1 MNKLNTY
8 KNTTLALIAL
18 TMGMTLMGCA
28 EDAGLYP
35 ETAQQ
40 LSVTPLVESSMGT
53 RATIPSDSTLN
64 EDKLNNLNVKIYD
77 GSTCKVDK
85 TFTADVASNKQE
97 VVCTG
102 NWKVDKGLTENQTYT
117 VKAVANY
124 TGTDDTLTDAD
135 IWKPYDATNNKTFLM
150 SSVSE
155 YKVTGESTQNIPVQ
169 LERAAAKIVV
179 KLHVNVDGYTPGVPQ
194 WQLKNYNAKT
204 TVFGENTATDIKEGT
219 MTASQ
224 GEKGEYTFTT
234 YSYAMT
240 WTDADKAPS
249 LYIKLALTD
258 ADGNTEMNY
267 YSIPVRDPKAT
278 AADAKSLARNTLYTI
293 DATINS
299 KGGSSEVEYIESGKV
314 VYDVL
319 AWSDGGNTRIDAN
332 TSYLMVYPQTVYM
345 RNVEDDTSVTYKS
358 SSAVTI
364 KSKKVYYVDNEGNTV
379 EYTQGQPEFYPSKYN
394 KKGEATEYEKRVY
407 PYPQTIA
414 LTQDAGG
421 GDNLSGKITI
431 KSTIP
436 QNRFAKYIK
445 LVLQNEDGK
454 EVTVIYKQ
462 SPLIETQ
469 SFEGYYSSRSTA
481 GWVTPYTEGTN
492 KDFEYDKHNKRYGYY
507 AKYYKNGHIY
517 TFEKDKDD
525 SNTNNRMYVIQVS
538 STKDSK
544 YKVAHASTGTN
555 GYTTD
560 EVVSPAFM
568 IASQLGAVYSEAF
581 DQDKALTHC
590 KTYREVAK
598 EDGKEVIYDGW
609 RLPTKT
615 EIQFIV
621 DFQKESFK
629 TNSNQTKQP
638 IEPVLQGAKY
648 YTLNNESVST
658 GYGGG
663 GTYVRCVRDLT
674 PAEVDKLDKQ
684 TK

>member
-40 LSVTPLVESSMGT
+40 LSVTPLVESSMAT
-53 RATIPSDSTLN
+53 RATIASDSTLN

-169 LERAAAKIVV
+169 LERAAAKILV
-179 KLHVNVDGYTPGVPQ
+179 KLHVKVDGYTPGVPQ

-224 GEKGEYTFTT
+224 GEKGEYSFTT

-299 KGGSSEVEYIESGKV
+299 KGGSSEVEYIEAGKV
-314 VYDVL
+314 VYDIL
-319 AWSDGGNTRIDAN
+319 AWSEGGETQIDAN
-332 TSYLMVYPQTVYM
+332 TSYLMVYPQIVYM
-345 RNVEDDTSVTYKS
+345 KNVEDDNSVTYKS
-358 SSAVTI
+358 SSAVTLV
-364 KSKKVYYVDNEGNTV
+364 SKKVYYVDNEGNTE
-379 EYTQGQPEFYPSKYN
+379 EYTDGY
-394 KKGEATEYEKRVY
+394 TEYYPEKNYYGSTSYSKQVY
-407 PYPQTIA
+407 PYPKKIE

-431 KSTIP
+431 NSPLP
-436 QNRFAKYIK
+436 QNRFAKYI
-445 LVLQNEDGK
+445 VLELKNAEGK
-454 EVTVIYKQ
+454 TATVKYKQ

-469 SFEGYYSSRSTA
+469 NFWGYYSSRSTE
-481 GWVTPYTEGTN
+481 GWVSMSNKRGTN
-492 KDFEYDKHNKRYGYY
+492 KDYNYGKDSYGYF

-517 TFEKDKDD
+517 KFENDIDD

-538 STKDSK
+538 STKDSQ
-544 YKVAHASTGTN
+544 YKVAHASTNKN

-581 DQDKALTHC
+581 DQDKALQHC
-590 KTYREVAK
+590 KTYREVAQ

-629 TNSNQTKQP
+629 TNSSQTKKP
-638 IEPVLQGAKY
+638 IEPVLQGAYY
-648 YTLNNESVST
+648 YTLNNEAVST
-658 GYGGG
+658 GYSSS
-663 GTYVRCVRDLT
+663 GTFVRCVRDLT
-674 PAEVDKLDKQ
+674 PEEVDKLDKQ
-684 TK
+684 MK